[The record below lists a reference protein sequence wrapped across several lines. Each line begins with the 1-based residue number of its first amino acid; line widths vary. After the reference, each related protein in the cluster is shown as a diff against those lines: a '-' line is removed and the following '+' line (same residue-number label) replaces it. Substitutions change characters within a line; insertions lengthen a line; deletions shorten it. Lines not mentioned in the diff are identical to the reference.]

1 MCGKRQVFP
10 ANSYRIKVEALGA
23 FGPVWQRNCPIIE
36 YVLILALDT
45 SSPAG
50 SVAVLQDDKVIGTVS
65 TSTGEIYSSRMFRHL
80 EFLLR
85 ELSLG
90 FEAFDVFAVA
100 AGPGSFTG
108 LRVGLTAVKGWAEVY
123 NKPIA
128 AISGLEAVAAQPRSQ
143 YSTVVPVLDARRGQ
157 IYFGCYRRV
166 IGASGETRLA
176 LEGDECV
183 ATPDEFLAT
192 IRAKGTSGKCVIV
205 TPTPEV
211 IKDAVSRYET
221 PLKEDETVRVE
232 EASAILAPY
241 VGRLGY
247 LRAQRGEF
255 ADALTLDANYVRRTD
270 AELHWKVPS
279 VS

>member
-1 MCGKRQVFP
+1 L
-10 ANSYRIKVEALGA
+10 AVEL
-23 FGPVWQRNCPIIE
+23 PYNR

-50 SVAVLQDDKVIGTVS
+50 SVAVLRDDKVIGAVS

-128 AISGLEAVAAQPRSQ
+128 AISGLEAVAAQSHSQ
-143 YSTVVPVLDARRGQ
+143 HAIVVPVLDARRGQ
-157 IYFGCYRRV
+157 IYWGCYRR
-166 IGASGETRLA
+166 IAGARGGARLA

-183 ATPDEFLAT
+183 TTPDEFLQMV
-192 IRAKGTSGKCVIV
+192 RGKGKSGDCVIV

-211 IKDAVSRYET
+211 LAGALSRYET
-221 PLKEDETVRVE
+221 SLNDDETIRVE
-232 EASAILAPY
+232 DASAVLAPY

-255 ADALTLDANYVRRTD
+255 TDALTLDANYVRRTD
-270 AELHWKVPS
+270 AELHWKAPTGS
-279 VS
+279 